1 MGVIFMKEHVASE
14 KRGLLVKV
22 ILIYL
27 AAVLLFGALNFTFSL
42 LDLNK
47 WAKNEFAFG
56 EQDNQPNPDE
66 FKNKWLP
73 LYEEKGADGFTI
85 ENLATELYGVENE
98 DGTATVSALAQKCEY
113 ILQLKESLRADN
125 IRAHERRPQVKIKT
139 EDELLDEALKK
150 AFPTKTD
157 LPVFP
162 MIYRCL
168 FQIVIGI
175 ACIIFMK
182 MTSAR
187 YDIGFSLAPRTSL
200 SYLYVIPLMIVFAVF
215 VFIKATWAQSFV
227 WTVLLIMATTFGELM
242 VAATG
247 IYLHRAVG
255 AKRIWKVVVPTVAI
269 ILAHILSWILS
280 RLPAIGAEGYWMYGL
295 MEFPMFMP
303 YMMMVL
309 IVVPVMTL
317 FGVVAYYKSNQI
329 FPVFM
334 TISLVVIGICSM
346 FAWVVY
352 LMPAA
357 GFLTY
362 GLFIAGLPICLIVA
376 IALLVYVLA
385 SKKPIEGDELCEYMS
400 LER

>member
-1 MGVIFMKEHVASE
+1 MKEHVASE

-42 LDLNK
+42 LDLNR
-47 WAKNEFAFG
+47 WAKNEFALG
-56 EQDNQPNPDE
+56 EQDNQPNPEE

-73 LYEEKGADGFTI
+73 LYEEQGIDGFTL
-85 ENLATELYGVENE
+85 ENLAADLYGTEAVQKE
-98 DGTATVSALAQKCEY
+98 DGTVVVVSALAQKCEY
-113 ILQLKESLRADN
+113 ILQLKESIRADN
-125 IRAHERRPQVKIKT
+125 LRAHERRPQVKIKT
-139 EDELLDEALKK
+139 EDELLDDALKK
-150 AFPTKTD
+150 AFPSKTE

-162 MIYRCL
+162 MLYRCL

-175 ACIIFMK
+175 ACVIFMK

-187 YDIGFSLAPRTSL
+187 YDIGFSLAPKSWR

-215 VFIKATWAQSFV
+215 AFIKVTWAQSFA
-227 WTVLLIMATTFGELM
+227 WTVLLIIATTFGDLM

-247 IYLHRAVG
+247 IYLLRAVG

-269 ILAHILSWILS
+269 ILAHVLSWILS

-295 MEFPMFMP
+295 MEFPLFMP

-309 IVVPVMTL
+309 IVIPVMAL

-334 TISLVVIGICSM
+334 TVSLVVIGICSM

-376 IALLVYVLA
+376 IALLVYVLV
-385 SKKPIEGDELCEYMS
+385 SKKPVEGDELCEYMP